1 MSKSRIATPP
11 WIGSH
16 GDYTERQ
23 CGVGPPTLAGAWA
36 AQRGPWGGLRRTG
49 CSLSTHV
56 APLIPPAKHGGRK
69 RKGDVREVV
78 NGIMDVLSTGCQW
91 RYVPKDLPSPPAIPL
106 GFAKRNLWP
115 ASPKSTLF
123 DYFDFWNYDGTLEN
137 IHHA

>member
-23 CGVGPPTLAGAWA
+23 CARAVSGAMFPKTFPRPPG
-36 AQRGPWGGLRRTG
+36 
-49 CSLSTHV
+49 
-56 APLIPPAKHGGRK
+56 
-69 RKGDVREVV
+69 
-78 NGIMDVLSTGCQW
+78 
-91 RYVPKDLPSPPAIPL
+91 IPL

-123 DYFDFWNYDGTLEN
+123 DYFDLWNYDGTLEN
-137 IHHA
+137 HHA